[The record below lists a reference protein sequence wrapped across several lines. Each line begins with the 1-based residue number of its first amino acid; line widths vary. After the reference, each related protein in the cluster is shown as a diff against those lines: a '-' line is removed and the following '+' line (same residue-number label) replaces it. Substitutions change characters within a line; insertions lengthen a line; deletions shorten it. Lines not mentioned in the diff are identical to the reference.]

1 MGSVVMS
8 AMVNV
13 MGVIRTKEAERLA
26 RYRRNWAYYRNEQY
40 SRPEYR
46 RGLFRQIR
54 HLFNHVTKIVDTDA
68 RFAMGQHLGVKSA
81 SGNGKAAAAIEKAWR
96 RSAMQQSKYLL
107 ARYGA
112 CCGDAFIKVV
122 GGASDVRLV
131 VLPPDVV
138 FPEYDPNDRGRMV
151 SCRLEYAANA
161 QVHKEVWFP
170 DRVEIY
176 EPDNPQMIAS
186 VLENRLGAIPF
197 VHIQNLDVG
206 EEFGLCSFHNLLPTL
221 DSLNEIASFLVEMA
235 RMYGDPVYVARG
247 VQKGTL
253 EKGMVSEAG
262 RPVSTVWYV
271 PVPDGG
277 IEVLEWRADAMTPAL
292 AFMDRIQD
300 NIRELFPELVLGL
313 LKASPE
319 ASGYSLR
326 LRMCELER
334 KISEMRANYFAGLVR
349 ANELALRAM
358 GFSDVEPHEIVADPI
373 LPADE
378 EAMQRMLIRDVKE
391 LGIKS
396 RATAA
401 KERGVQNVEA
411 ELAAA
416 DAEREVDGDDVSA
429 GE

>member
-1 MGSVVMS
+1 M
-8 AMVNV
+8 MVNV
-13 MGVIRTKEAERLA
+13 VGVLRTKEMERLA

-54 HLFNHVTKIVDTDA
+54 HLFNQVTKIVDTDA
-68 RFAMGQHLGVKSA
+68 RFAMGQHLGVKVA
-81 SGNGKAAAAIEKAWR
+81 SGEEKAAQALDGAWR

-122 GGASDVRLV
+122 GGRDDVRLV

-151 SCRLEYAANA
+151 SCRLEYAAA
-161 QVHKEVWFP
+161 VQVHKEVWFE
-170 DRVEIY
+170 DRVEVY
-176 EPDNPQMIAS
+176 DPDSPQAIAS
-186 VLENRLGAIPF
+186 VLENRLGVIPF

-253 EKGMVSEAG
+253 EKGMVSEGG

-300 NIRELFPELVLGL
+300 SIREAFPELVLGL

-326 LRMCELER
+326 LRLCELER
-334 KISEMRANYFAGLVR
+334 KISEVRANYFAGLVR

-358 GFSDVEPHEIVADPI
+358 GFSDVEAHEIVADPI

-378 EAMQRMLIRDVKE
+378 EAQQRMLIRDVKD

-401 KERGVQNVEA
+401 RQRGVQNVEA
-411 ELAAA
+411 ELAAV
-416 DAEREVDGDDVSA
+416 DAEREHVSV